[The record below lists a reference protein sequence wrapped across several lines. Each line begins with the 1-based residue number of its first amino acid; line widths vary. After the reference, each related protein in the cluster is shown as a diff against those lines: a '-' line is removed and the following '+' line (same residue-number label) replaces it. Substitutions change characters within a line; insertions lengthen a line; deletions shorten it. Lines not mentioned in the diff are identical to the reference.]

1 MVDISAPVATKESGV
16 GEAAAPTA
24 AELIARARALIPAI
38 RSRAAQC
45 TAERRVPSETI
56 RELQDAGLFKIL
68 QPKRWGGYEMEP
80 NVFFEVQKLLAQ
92 GCMSTGWV
100 YGVVG
105 GHPYELAL
113 FPHQAQVDV
122 WGEDNSVLISSSYQ
136 PVGKIERVEGGYRL
150 SGHWGFSSG
159 SEHCNW
165 VLLGAMIPPA
175 NPGDAPDM
183 RTFLVPRSD
192 YRIEDA
198 WYTFGLQGTGSQDI
212 VVEGAFVPEHR
223 THKSVDGFLCNNP
236 GQVENDG
243 PLYRLPWAQ
252 VFLRLVSTSCLG
264 ATTAALDAA
273 TAIMENRV
281 STNTGKASK
290 ADPVLQGA
298 IARGRAEVDEM
309 ETVLRRNM
317 DLLYSRSVAGE
328 EATMEERARFRYQSA
343 SVARRCADIVD
354 TLLPLLGGRAIYMH
368 SPLIQPWLDLNAAR
382 AHVANDP
389 GNMAGDVIGTRA
401 GQPPA
406 FMFI

>member
-1 MVDISAPVATKESGV
+1 MGDNSAPMTINQVEDS
-16 GEAAAPTA
+16 AAVPTA
-24 AELIARARALIPAI
+24 AELIERARAMIPTI
-38 RSRAAQC
+38 KSRAAQC
-45 TAERRVPSETI
+45 TAERRIPSETI
-56 RELQDAGLFKIL
+56 REMQEAGFFKIL

-92 GCMSTGWV
+92 ACMSTGWV

-113 FPHQAQVDV
+113 FPHQAQEDV
-122 WGEDNSVLISSSYQ
+122 WGDDNSVLVSSSYQ
-136 PVGKIERVEGGYRL
+136 PVGKIERVEGGYKL

-183 RTFLVPRSD
+183 RTFLLPRSD

-212 VVEGAFVPEHR
+212 VVEDAFVPEHR
-223 THKSVDGFLCNNP
+223 THKSVDGFLCKNP

-243 PLYRLPWAQ
+243 PLFRLPWAQ

-264 ATTAALDAA
+264 ATTAALNAA
-273 TAIMENRV
+273 TEIMESRI
-281 STNTGKASK
+281 SSNTGKASK
-290 ADPVLQGA
+290 TDPVLQGA

-309 ETVLRRNM
+309 EATLRRNM
-317 DLLYSRSVAGE
+317 DILYSRSVAGE

-354 TLLPLLGGRAIYMH
+354 ALMPLLGGRAIYMS

-389 GNMAGDVIGTRA
+389 NNMAADVIGTRA

-406 FMFI
+406 FMFL